1 MRRRQQQRRA
11 HLNNRQRE
19 AANELFSSPAQAKA
33 AAASR
38 LTVHLHPSIHLSR
51 LLAILPS
58 RSVIAFLGV
67 LFTFALTR
75 IKGAR
80 RRDAIA
86 TCRRRDVQF
95 ASAHIKTKVRR
106 RAAHPLFAFLRPIFM

>member
-1 MRRRQQQRRA
+1 MRRRQQRRA

-19 AANELFSSPAQAKA
+19 AANELFSSPAAA

-38 LTVHLHPSIHLSR
+38 LTVHLHPSIPRRSWLLSVVA
-51 LLAILPS
+51 L
-58 RSVIAFLGV
+58 AFLGV

-95 ASAHIKTKVRR
+95 ASAHK
-106 RAAHPLFAFLRPIFM
+106 